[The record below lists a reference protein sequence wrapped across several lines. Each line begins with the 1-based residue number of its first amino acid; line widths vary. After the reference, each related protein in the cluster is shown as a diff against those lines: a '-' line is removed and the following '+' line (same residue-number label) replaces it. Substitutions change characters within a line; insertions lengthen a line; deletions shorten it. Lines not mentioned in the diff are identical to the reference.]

1 MSEQFVLK
9 DKSKIELLRFL
20 EAYQT
25 AIDASIICSVTDT
38 DGNIVYANK
47 KFCEVSKYSEQ
58 ELIGQNH
65 RILSSGYHPKDFFKT
80 MWQTI
85 SKGEMWRSE
94 VKSKAKDGTFFWQ
107 DSMILPVFGANNE
120 IIQYFSIRIPID
132 DRKKAEEDREKR
144 IKELENILFKIS
156 HEVRHPV
163 TLMLGVCHLFEESL
177 LTPDELH
184 TFIKAIKT
192 SAEHLDIYTKE
203 ITEAVS
209 RIRDNENLPS

>member
-1 MSEQFVLK
+1 MAEQLVLK

-38 DGNIVYANK
+38 AGNIVYANK
-47 KFCEVSKYSEQ
+47 KFCEVSKYSEG

-65 RILSSGYHPKDFFKT
+65 RILSSGYHSKDFFKT

-85 SKGEMWRSE
+85 SHGEMWRAE

-107 DSMILPVFGANNE
+107 DSMILPVFGADNQ

-144 IKELENILFKIS
+144 IQALENILFKIS

-163 TLMLGVCHLFEESL
+163 TLMLGVCHLFEDSL
-177 LTPDELH
+177 LNPDELT
-184 TFIKAIKT
+184 TFFHAIKT
-192 SAEHLDIYTKE
+192 SAERLDVYTRE

-209 RIRDNENLPS
+209 KIRDKENLL